1 MKQFKINKTA
11 EVSYKSASAGEK
23 MMQFWL
29 TVMFAV
35 LCILMVFPFVLL
47 VSVSLSDEKDIV
59 FNGYNILPRVF
70 STSSYSYIFKNPS
83 SIFNAYKVTIIYSV
97 ISMVVNTAVMALV
110 AYPLSRKEL
119 KGRMA
124 ISFFLYFTTLFSG
137 GLVPTYIL
145 NTQYLH
151 LGDSMWIYIL
161 PGMVSVWHVF
171 MIRTFFQGIP
181 NEIVESLRIDG
192 ASEYR
197 IFWGTIIPLSKPVL
211 ATIMLF
217 TFLNKWNDWM
227 TSMLYIND
235 QELISLQYLL
245 QRIMLNVQ
253 LLQQSQQSGMSDM
266 INATE
271 LPTETVR
278 MAMAVVVAGPA
289 LLVFPFFQKYFTKGL
304 TVGSVKG

>member
-1 MKQFKINKTA
+1 MSQNIKMKNKKKTERIA
-11 EVSYKSASAGEK
+11 
-23 MMQFWL
+23 QFWIAIL
-29 TVMFAV
+29 FIVVCALIV
-35 LCILMVFPFVLL
+35 LPFILL
-47 VSVSLSDEKDIV
+47 VSVSLSDEKDVV
-59 FNGYNILPRVF
+59 FNGYSIIPRVF
-70 STSSYSYIFKNPS
+70 STASYEYVFKNPTA
-83 SIFNAYKVTIIYSV
+83 IFNAYKVTIFYSV
-97 ISMVVNTAVMALV
+97 ISMIVNTAVMAMV
-110 AYPLSRKEL
+110 AYPLSRREL
-119 KGRMA
+119 KGRTF

-137 GLVPTYIL
+137 GLIPTYIL

-171 MIRTFFQGIP
+171 MIRTFFQGLP

-217 TFLNKWNDWM
+217 TFLGKWNDWM

-253 LLQQSQQSGMSDM
+253 LLQQSQQSGISDM
-266 INATE
+266 IDATQ
-271 LPTETVR
+271 LPAETVR

>member
-1 MKQFKINKTA
+1 MSQNIKIKNKKKT
-11 EVSYKSASAGEK
+11 EK
-23 MMQFWL
+23 IVQFWITML
-29 TVMFAV
+29 FLVVCA
-35 LCILMVFPFVLL
+35 LIILPFILL

-59 FNGYNILPRVF
+59 FNGYNIIPRVF
-70 STSSYSYIFKNPS
+70 STASYEYVFKNPTA
-83 SIFNAYKVTIIYSV
+83 ILNAYKVTIIYSV
-97 ISMVVNTAVMALV
+97 ISMVVNTAVMAMI

-119 KGRMA
+119 KGRTF

-137 GLVPTYIL
+137 GLIPTYIL

-197 IFWGTIIPLSKPVL
+197 IFWGTIVPLSKPVL

-235 QELISLQYLL
+235 QDLISLQYLL

-253 LLQQSQQSGMSDM
+253 LLQQSQQAGMSDM
-266 INATE
+266 IDATQ

>member
-1 MKQFKINKTA
+1 MSQKKVKNNVKSLQQSGKQRDKK
-11 EVSYKSASAGEK
+11 
-23 MMQFWL
+23 MQFWITL
-29 TVMFAV
+29 MF
-35 LCILMVFPFVLL
+35 CIVCALIVFPFVLL

-59 FNGYNILPRVF
+59 FNGYNIIPRVF
-70 STSSYSYIFKNPS
+70 STASYEFVFKNPD
-83 SIFNAYKVTIIYSV
+83 SILNAYKVTIFYSV
-97 ISMVVNTAVMALV
+97 VSMIVNTAVMALV

-119 KGRMA
+119 KVRTF

-151 LGDSMWIYIL
+151 LDDTMWIYIL

-181 NEIVESLRIDG
+181 NEIVESMRIDG

-197 IFWGTIIPLSKPVL
+197 IFWGTIVPLSKPVL

-217 TFLNKWNDWM
+217 TFLAKWNDWM
-227 TSMLYIND
+227 VSMLYIND

-253 LLQQSQQSGMSDM
+253 LLQQSQQVGMSDLVD
-266 INATE
+266 ATE

>member
-1 MKQFKINKTA
+1 MNQKKVKSNINKTQPN
-11 EVSYKSASAGEK
+11 GRLIEK
-23 MMQFWL
+23 RTQFWIS
-29 TVMFAV
+29 VMFWV
-35 LCILMVFPFVLL
+35 LCVLIVFPFVLL

-59 FNGYNILPRVF
+59 FNGYNIIPRVF
-70 STSSYSYIFKNPS
+70 STASYEYVFKNPD
-83 SIFNAYKVTIIYSV
+83 SILNAYKVTILYSV
-97 ISMVVNTAVMALV
+97 LSMVINTAVMAMV

-119 KGRMA
+119 KGRTF

-197 IFWGTIIPLSKPVL
+197 IFWGTIVPLSKPVL

-217 TFLNKWNDWM
+217 TFLGKWNDWM

-253 LLQQSQQSGMSDM
+253 MLQQNQQNGMDM
-266 INATE
+266 IDATE

>member
-1 MKQFKINKTA
+1 MNQKKVKSNIKKTQPNG
-11 EVSYKSASAGEK
+11 KLIEK
-23 MMQFWL
+23 RTQFWIS
-29 TVMFAV
+29 VMFWV
-35 LCILMVFPFVLL
+35 LCVLIVFPFILL

-59 FNGYNILPRVF
+59 FNGYNIIPRVF
-70 STSSYSYIFKNPS
+70 STASYEYVFKNPD
-83 SIFNAYKVTIIYSV
+83 SILNAYKVTITYSV
-97 ISMVVNTAVMALV
+97 LSMVINTAVMAMV

-119 KGRMA
+119 KGRTF

-181 NEIVESLRIDG
+181 NEIVESLRMDG

-197 IFWGTIIPLSKPVL
+197 IFWGTIVPLSKPVL

-217 TFLNKWNDWM
+217 TFLGKWNDWM

-253 LLQQSQQSGMSDM
+253 MLQQNQQSGMDM
-266 INATE
+266 IDATE

>member
-1 MKQFKINKTA
+1 MSQKMVKNNLKSIQQSGKQRDK
-11 EVSYKSASAGEK
+11 K
-23 MMQFWL
+23 MQLWITL
-29 TVMFAV
+29 MFCV
-35 LCILMVFPFVLL
+35 LCALIVFPFVLL

-59 FNGYNILPRVF
+59 FNGYNIIPRVF
-70 STSSYSYIFKNPS
+70 STGSYEFVFKNPS
-83 SIFNAYKVTIIYSV
+83 SILNAYKVTIIYSV
-97 ISMVVNTAVMALV
+97 ISMVLNTAVMALV

-119 KGRMA
+119 KGRTF

-137 GLVPTYIL
+137 GLIPTYIL
-145 NTQYLH
+145 NTQYFH
-151 LGDSMWIYIL
+151 LDDTMWIYIL

-197 IFWGTIIPLSKPVL
+197 IFWGTIVPLSKPVL

-217 TFLNKWNDWM
+217 TFLAKWNDWM

-253 LLQQSQQSGMSDM
+253 LLQQNQQTGMDLVD
-266 INATE
+266 ATE

>member
-1 MKQFKINKTA
+1 MSQNIKMKNKKKT
-11 EVSYKSASAGEK
+11 ERIV
-23 MMQFWL
+23 QFWIAIL
-29 TVMFAV
+29 FIVVCALIV
-35 LCILMVFPFVLL
+35 LPFILL

-59 FNGYNILPRVF
+59 FNGYNIIPRVF
-70 STSSYSYIFKNPS
+70 STESYEYVFKNPTA
-83 SIFNAYKVTIIYSV
+83 IFNAYKVTIFYSV
-97 ISMVVNTAVMALV
+97 VSMVVNTAVMAMV
-110 AYPLSRKEL
+110 AYPLSRREL
-119 KGRMA
+119 KGRTF

-137 GLVPTYIL
+137 GLIPTYIL

-171 MIRTFFQGIP
+171 MIRTFFQGLP

-217 TFLNKWNDWM
+217 TFLGKWNDWM

-253 LLQQSQQSGMSDM
+253 LLQQSQQSGISDM
-266 INATE
+266 IDATQ
-271 LPTETVR
+271 LPAETVR

>member
-1 MKQFKINKTA
+1 MAKKEKKQVSKTKA
-11 EVSYKSASAGEK
+11 EKRG
-23 MMQFWL
+23 QFWL
-29 TVMFAV
+29 SLIFVVICA
-35 LCILMVFPFVLL
+35 IIVFPLVLL
-47 VSVSLSDEKDIV
+47 ISVSLSDEKDIV
-59 FNGYNILPRVF
+59 FHGYNIIPRVF
-70 STSSYSYIFKNPS
+70 STDAYKYVFKNPTS
-83 SIFNAYKVTIIYSV
+83 VLDAYKVTFFYSIV
-97 ISMVVNTAVMALV
+97 TMVFNTLVMALV

-119 KGRMA
+119 KGRKF
-124 ISFFLYFTTLFSG
+124 ISFYLYFTTLFSG
-137 GLVPTYIL
+137 GLIPTYIL

-151 LGDSMWIYIL
+151 LGDTIWIYIL

-171 MIRTFFQGIP
+171 MIRTFIQGIP
-181 NEIVESLRIDG
+181 NEIVESMRVDG
-192 ASEYR
+192 ASEFR
-197 IFWGTIIPLSKPVL
+197 IFFGTILPLSKPVL

-235 QELISLQYLL
+235 QKLISLQYLL

-253 LLQQSQQSGMSDM
+253 LLQQNQQAGTADM

>member
-1 MKQFKINKTA
+1 MTKKENKSTGLKKAEKKRQFIL
-11 EVSYKSASAGEK
+11 S
-23 MMQFWL
+23 F
-29 TVMFAV
+29 MFVIICAI
-35 LCILMVFPFVLL
+35 ILFPFLLL

-59 FNGYNILPRVF
+59 FNGYNIIPRVF
-70 STSSYSYIFKNPS
+70 STNAYKYVFKNPT
-83 SIFNAYKVTIIYSV
+83 SILNAYKVTIFYSV
-97 ISMVVNTAVMALV
+97 VTMVLNTLVMALI

-119 KGRMA
+119 KGRKGM
-124 ISFFLYFTTLFSG
+124 SFYLYFTTLFSG
-137 GLVPTYIL
+137 GLIPTFIL

-151 LGDSMWIYIL
+151 LGDTMWIYIL

-171 MIRTFFQGIP
+171 MLRAFIQGIP

-197 IFWGTIIPLSKPVL
+197 IFFGTIIPLSKPVI
-211 ATIMLF
+211 ATVMLF

-235 QELISLQYLL
+235 QKLISLQYLL

-253 LLQQSQQSGMSDM
+253 LLQQSQQAGTSDM
-266 INATE
+266 IDATQ

-278 MAMAVVVAGPA
+278 MAMAVAVAGPA

>member
-1 MKQFKINKTA
+1 MSQNVKIKNKKKT
-11 EVSYKSASAGEK
+11 EK
-23 MMQFWL
+23 NVQFWITIL
-29 TVMFAV
+29 FVAICALIV
-35 LCILMVFPFVLL
+35 LPFILL

-59 FNGYNILPRVF
+59 FNGYNIIPRVF
-70 STSSYSYIFKNPS
+70 STASYEYVFKNPTA
-83 SIFNAYKVTIIYSV
+83 ILNAYKVTIFYSV
-97 ISMVVNTAVMALV
+97 VSMIVNTAVMAMI

-119 KGRMA
+119 KGRTF

-137 GLVPTYIL
+137 GLIPTYIL

-171 MIRTFFQGIP
+171 MIRTFFQVIP

-197 IFWGTIIPLSKPVL
+197 IFWGTIVPLSKPVL

-217 TFLNKWNDWM
+217 TFLGKWNDWM

-253 LLQQSQQSGMSDM
+253 LLQQSQQAGISDM
-266 INATE
+266 IDATQ

>member
-1 MKQFKINKTA
+1 MSQKIVENNL
-11 EVSYKSASAGEK
+11 KSIQQSGK
-23 MMQFWL
+23 RRDKKMQFWITL
-29 TVMFAV
+29 MFCV
-35 LCILMVFPFVLL
+35 LCALIVFPFVLL
-47 VSVSLSDEKDIV
+47 VSVSLSDEKDII
-59 FNGYNILPRVF
+59 FNGYNVIPRVF
-70 STSSYSYIFKNPS
+70 STASYKFVFKNPD
-83 SIFNAYKVTIIYSV
+83 SILNAYKVTIFYSV
-97 ISMVVNTAVMALV
+97 VSMVINTAVMALV

-119 KGRMA
+119 NGRTF

-137 GLVPTYIL
+137 GLIPTYIL

-151 LGDSMWIYIL
+151 LGDTMWIYIL

-197 IFWGTIIPLSKPVL
+197 IFWGTIVPLSKPVL

-217 TFLNKWNDWM
+217 TFLAKWNDWM
-227 TSMLYIND
+227 TSMLYINN
-235 QELISLQYLL
+235 QEFISLQYLL

-253 LLQQSQQSGMSDM
+253 LLQQNQQAGMDM
-266 INATE
+266 VDATE

>member
-1 MKQFKINKTA
+1 MNQTNVSNKTKILTGQKRR
-11 EVSYKSASAGEK
+11 ERIS
-23 MMQFWL
+23 QFWIS
-29 TVMFAV
+29 V
-35 LCILMVFPFVLL
+35 LFIIMCVLIVFPFVIL

-59 FNGYNILPRVF
+59 FNGYNIIPRVF
-70 STSSYSYIFKNPS
+70 STASYEFVFKNPT
-83 SIFNAYKVTIIYSV
+83 SILNAYKVTIIYSIV
-97 ISMVVNTAVMALV
+97 SMFVNTMVMALV

-119 KGRMA
+119 KGRTA

-137 GLVPTYIL
+137 GLIPSYIL

-151 LGDSMWIYIL
+151 LGDTMWIYIL

-181 NEIVESLRIDG
+181 NEIVESMRIDG
-192 ASEYR
+192 ANEYR
-197 IFWGTIIPLSKPVL
+197 IFWGTIVPLSKPVL

-217 TFLNKWNDWM
+217 TFLAKWNDWM
-227 TSMLYIND
+227 LSMLYIND
-235 QELISLQYLL
+235 QELVSLQYLL

-266 INATE
+266 VDATE

>member
-1 MKQFKINKTA
+1 MVIVMSKKDKTKNMKTTERIR
-11 EVSYKSASAGEK
+11 
-23 MMQFWL
+23 QFWIGL
-29 TVMFAV
+29 MFVVMCV
-35 LCILMVFPFVLL
+35 IIIFPFLL
-47 VSVSLSDEKDIV
+47 LLSVSFSDEKDIV
-59 FNGYNILPRVF
+59 FNGYSIFPRVF
-70 STSSYSYIFKNPS
+70 STASYRYVFNNPMAV
-83 SIFNAYKVTIIYSV
+83 INAYKVTFIFSIV
-97 ISMVVNTAVMALV
+97 GMIVNTIVMSLV

-119 KGRMA
+119 KGRMF

-137 GLVPTYIL
+137 GLIPTYIL

-151 LGDSMWIYIL
+151 LNDTMWIYIL

-181 NEIVESLRIDG
+181 NEIVESMRMDG

-211 ATIMLF
+211 ATVALF

-227 TSMLYIND
+227 TSMLYINNNN
-235 QELISLQYLL
+235 LVSLQYLL
-245 QRIMLNVQ
+245 QRVMLNIQ
-253 LLQQSQQSGMSDM
+253 LLQDQQAGASEFID
-266 INATE
+266 ATE
-271 LPTETVR
+271 LPAETVR